1 MTIAMVHQTTRAMT
15 VVFDILYKTITL
27 GEGTHQTQTKVT
39 SNM

>member
-1 MTIAMVHQTTRAMT
+1 MTIAMMQQTMII
-15 VVFDILYKTITL
+15 VFDILYKTITL